1 MQIIVLHTIHYVSY
15 NGITLSKYNPFVEAT
30 PENVAKLS
38 KFITAGYLKVVEE
51 SEVSEEEKTPQNI
64 PEIQEEVQ
72 QDSEEMQEIV
82 SPVKR
87 GYDESELVD
96 KTKNEI
102 MDILKEEG
110 IEFKTSMKKEELIDL
125 LVG

>member
-1 MQIIVLHTIHYVSY
+1 MQIIVLHTVHYVSH

-30 PENVAKLS
+30 PENVSKLS
-38 KFITAGYLKVVEE
+38 KFITAGFLKVVND
-51 SEVSEEEKTPQNI
+51 SDVSEEEKTPENI
-64 PEIQEEVQ
+64 PEIHEEV
-72 QDSEEMQEIV
+72 EEQHGDILGHA
-82 SPVKR
+82 KR
-87 GYDESELVD
+87 GYDEEDLKE

-102 MDILKEEG
+102 IEILKEEG

>member
-1 MQIIVLHTIHYVSY
+1 MQIIVLHTVHYVSH

-38 KFITAGYLKVVEE
+38 KFITAGYLKVVED
-51 SEVSEEEKTPQNI
+51 SEVSEEEITPQNI
-64 PEIQEEVQ
+64 PEIHEDVN
-72 QDSEEMQEIV
+72 QDSKEMQEIV

-87 GYDESELVD
+87 GYSETELEG

-102 MDILKEEG
+102 IEILKEEG

>member
-1 MQIIVLHTIHYVSY
+1 MQIIVLHTVHYVSH

-38 KFITAGYLKVVEE
+38 KFITAGYLKVVED
-51 SEVSEEEKTPQNI
+51 SEVSEEEITPQNI
-64 PEIQEEVQ
+64 PEIHEDVN
-72 QDSEEMQEIV
+72 QDSKEMQEIF

-87 GYDESELVD
+87 GYSETELEG

-102 MDILKEEG
+102 IDILKEEG

>member
-1 MQIIVLHTIHYVSY
+1 MQIIVLHTVHYVSY

-38 KFITAGYLKVVEE
+38 KFITAGFLKIVED
-51 SEVSEEEKTPQNI
+51 SDVSEEEKTPQNI
-64 PEIQEEVQ
+64 PEIQEETQ
-72 QDSEEMQEIV
+72 QDSEEMQNII
-82 SPVKR
+82 SSVKR
-87 GYDESELVD
+87 GYDESDLVD

-102 MDILKEEG
+102 IDILKKEG
-110 IEFKTSMKKEELIDL
+110 IEFKASMKKEELIDL